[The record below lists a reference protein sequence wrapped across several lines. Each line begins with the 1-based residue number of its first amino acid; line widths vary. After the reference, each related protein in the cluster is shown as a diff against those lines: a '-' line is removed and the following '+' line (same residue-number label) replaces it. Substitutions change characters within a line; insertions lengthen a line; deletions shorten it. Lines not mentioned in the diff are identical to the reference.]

1 MSTLSHQVSDWLER
15 KHLSQCH
22 GGLAMLGVT
31 KLLDLA
37 NAPPNEIREA
47 LKATAVDAKVCIT

>member
-1 MSTLSHQVSDWLER
+1 
-15 KHLSQCH
+15 
-22 GGLAMLGVT
+22 MLGVT

-47 LKATAVDAKVCIT
+47 LKATAVDAKVRSRLMRAIEEIDISIRISQSSGRYSQ